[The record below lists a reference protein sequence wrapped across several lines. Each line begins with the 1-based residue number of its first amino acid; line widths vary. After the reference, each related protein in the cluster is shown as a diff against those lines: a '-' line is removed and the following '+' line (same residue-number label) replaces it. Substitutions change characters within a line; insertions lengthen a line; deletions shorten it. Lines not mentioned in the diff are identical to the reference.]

1 MAKFVQDLPVG
12 FFVWYKDLFSV
23 GKSLR
28 GALELLGGHLCVSS
42 LADENLAECYGS
54 VEIQVG
60 LDVLVHDRHDLGQCL
75 DGMPPLCI
83 AAEGSD
89 ELSLALHAVEVGA
102 GGASVPGEDQGFVAV
117 EPLNVFAHA
126 PLLGELTVPHIDPDP
141 AHGVDD
147 PLETLEIHDG
157 VVVYGY
163 ARVVLQRVDRL
174 IYAAEVVRGVYL
186 GLFSGP
192 YLDEEIPRYGEQLDV
207 SRLRHH
213 LHEHDGIRATA
224 HLLTVGPGVHA
235 EHENVERSVGESR
248 LATEHPLDP
257 VTRGSLDLAR
267 VGRSSAGEPLDR
279 DRAGDELD
287 AYEEGDEHD
296 R

>member
-117 EPLNVFAHA
+117 EPLHVFAHA
-126 PLLGELTVPHIDPDP
+126 PLLGELAVSYIDPDP

-157 VVVYGY
+157 VMVYGY
-163 ARVVLQRVDRL
+163 ARVVLQRVDGVFDAAVVVGG
-174 IYAAEVVRGVYL
+174 IYFA
-186 GLFSGP
+186 LFSRF
-192 YLDEEIPRYGEQLDV
+192 YLDQEIPRYREQFDIPC
-207 SRLRHH
+207 LRHH
-213 LHEHDGIRATA
+213 LNEHDGIR
-224 HLLTVGPGVHA
+224 
-235 EHENVERSVGESR
+235 
-248 LATEHPLDP
+248 
-257 VTRGSLDLAR
+257 
-267 VGRSSAGEPLDR
+267 
-279 DRAGDELD
+279 
-287 AYEEGDEHD
+287 
-296 R
+296 